1 MSESKTGERSTRLG
15 DLEAAVMNV
24 IWERGEAT
32 VEQVRAA
39 LQPERQPAYTTVMT
53 VMSRL
58 ATKGMLVR
66 EKLGR
71 AYVYRAAAEQ
81 SEVAGSM
88 LSGLVQRLYGGSPAR
103 AIAHLIDTEQEVDED
118 ELERLENLI
127 HERRRRRRAADA
139 QERRLA
145 IDGH

>member
-1 MSESKTGERSTRLG
+1 MNEPKTGERSTRLG
-15 DLEAAVMNV
+15 DLEAAIMNV
-24 IWERGEAT
+24 IWQLGEAT
-32 VEQVRAA
+32 VEEVRAA

-58 ATKGMLVR
+58 AAKGVLAR

-88 LSGLVQRLYGGSPAR
+88 LSSLVQRLYSGSPAR
-103 AIAHLIDTEQEVDED
+103 AIAHLIETEQEVDEE
-118 ELERLENLI
+118 ELERLESLI
-127 HERRRRRRAADA
+127 RERRQR
-139 QERRLA
+139 
-145 IDGH
+145 GSP